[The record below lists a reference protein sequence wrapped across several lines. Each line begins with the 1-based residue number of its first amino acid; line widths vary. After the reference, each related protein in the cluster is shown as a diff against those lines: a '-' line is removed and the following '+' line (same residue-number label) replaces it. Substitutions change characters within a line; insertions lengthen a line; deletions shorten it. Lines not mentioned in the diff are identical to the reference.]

1 MVVNNLKIAII
12 PNLSKPN
19 ALLHTAQV
27 IDKTLEYGADVLMQ
41 SRFKDSF
48 KDRCIAFYDQF
59 QAMIQSCDIMIA
71 VGGDGTIIHVARHA
85 ADADKPIL
93 GINIGRLGYVA
104 GLETNELDKLKLLV
118 NGDYAIENRM
128 MLEICLEANGQKEC
142 YCALND
148 AVIARGSLSRIL
160 DLNVNFNDTNV
171 CKYRADGLI
180 LSTPTGST
188 AYSLAAGGPVVDPG
202 MSCII
207 LSPICPHSLFT
218 RSVVFGPDA
227 RLCVE
232 ASSNYDSE
240 ILLTIDGETVIN
252 LLDHQKVEFCSSKRS
267 VKIIKL
273 KNNNFYEIV
282 NEKLAEGR
290 N

>member
-1 MVVNNLKIAII
+1 MKIAVI
-12 PNLSKPN
+12 PNLSKAN
-19 ALLHTAQV
+19 ALLHTGTV
-27 IDKTLEYGADVLMQ
+27 IERVREYGAHVLMQ
-41 SRFKDSF
+41 AKFQQIIKD
-48 KDRCIAFYDQF
+48 DRVLFFDDF
-59 QAMIQSCDIMIA
+59 NTMICGCDVMA
-71 VGGDGTIIHVARHA
+71 VVGGDGTIIHAARHA
-85 ADADKPIL
+85 AQADKPIL
-93 GINIGRLGYVA
+93 GINTGRLGYVA
-104 GLETNELDKLKLLV
+104 GLETDELDKLKLLV
-118 NGDYAIENRM
+118 DGDYTIENRM
-128 MLEICLEANGQKEC
+128 MLEIYLETEGKKKC
-142 YCALND
+142 YYSLND
-148 AVIARGSLSRIL
+148 AVIARGSLSKIL
-160 DLNVNFNDTNV
+160 DLNVSFNDTNV

-188 AYSLAAGGPVVDPG
+188 AYSLAAGGPVVDPS

-207 LSPICPHSLFT
+207 LSPICPHALFT
-218 RSVVFGPDA
+218 RPVVFGPEA

-240 ILLTIDGETVIN
+240 IFLTIDGETIVKIQDN
-252 LLDHQKVEFCSSKRS
+252 QKIECRRSSQS